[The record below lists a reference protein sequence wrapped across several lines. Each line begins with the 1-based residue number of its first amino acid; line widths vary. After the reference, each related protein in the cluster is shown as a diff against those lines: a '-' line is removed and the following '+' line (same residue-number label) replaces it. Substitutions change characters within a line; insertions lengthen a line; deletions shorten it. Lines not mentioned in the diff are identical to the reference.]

1 MKITPKETKILNGAT
16 LSMFSLLISA
26 IALISIASAKFPEY
40 NPMITWYNSSGVI
53 PKPGKIWMG
62 TVAITT
68 ANAQVVDISS
78 AGFTTI
84 ESINVAG
91 ANNSTSI
98 TAQPNCIVKTNTLT
112 SVAFNTTVS
121 NSAVLAILQGLA
133 FPASTTGMTASIIV
147 IGR

>member
-1 MKITPKETKILNGAT
+1 MKDQESRITNTAT
-16 LSMFSLLISA
+16 LSVFSII
-26 IALISIASAKFPEY
+26 IASIAMCLFAFAKPIEY
-40 NPMITWYNSSGVI
+40 NPMITWYNASGMV
-53 PKPGKIWMG
+53 PKPGKIWLA
-62 TVAITT
+62 TVPITT

-78 AGFTTI
+78 AGFTAI

-91 ANNSTSI
+91 ANNSASI

-112 SVAFNTTVS
+112 SVTFNTTVS
-121 NSAVLAILQGLA
+121 NSAVLAILQGLV